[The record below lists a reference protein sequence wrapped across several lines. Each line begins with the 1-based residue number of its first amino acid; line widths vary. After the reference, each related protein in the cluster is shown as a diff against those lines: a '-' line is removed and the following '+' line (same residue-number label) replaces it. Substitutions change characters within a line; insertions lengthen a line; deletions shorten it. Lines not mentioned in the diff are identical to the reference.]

1 MSKKIQSPAPNHVYQ
16 FRSRHGLTQ
25 RELARAAH
33 ASVRTVQHWESGSRV
48 CPASTWE
55 LLLIKA
61 REIKA
66 ERIK

>member
-1 MSKKIQSPAPNHVYQ
+1 MSKKIESPTPNQVAA

-25 RELARAAH
+25 PELAKAAH
-33 ASVRTVQHWESGSRV
+33 AGVRTVQHWENGSRT

-61 REIKA
+61 REIRP
-66 ERIK
+66 ERIG